1 MRQWVASR
9 LQNPVVAL
17 LAKAAGWNA
26 VSQLVTK
33 VAMVVFTVVA
43 SRVLGVSELG
53 FLFTLQGA
61 MLLVAAAADAGTS
74 TYIQQQLAGR
84 ESGSAAVAS
93 LVTLRLWLAGV
104 VTVGWVVVAQLLW
117 DLSVAE
123 VVLVALG
130 GLAFS
135 ASLFVQ
141 AVLGYLHEFRVV
153 SEALF
158 AGRLVLCVAAPL
170 AFVLDGAVL
179 VPFLLGGLAGAEVV
193 TLLYSLWR
201 VRTRLDGVR
210 TAFANRPGDRR
221 ARMLLAIRAS
231 APHTLNS
238 LINVVVNRADA
249 LLVTVFAG
257 LTVAGLY
264 APASQLQNAL
274 GGVLVL
280 LAAGVIPAARL
291 GATRE
296 KGIDNSRRAA
306 LLSSGMGLGL
316 LLAAAL
322 VLSVSAGWWAPLF
335 FGERIGADPIAFQI
349 LLFSLPIAA
358 AGVPLQAL
366 AVARGQAYGLT
377 AVQFLALTV
386 CVLAHWQLDARFGAA
401 GAAWASLSRE
411 PVLLLGSLLLLRRG
425 DRRTARVDPA
435 VTTPA

>member
-280 LAAGVIPAARL
+280 LAAGSSRRPGSVPPARRASTTPAALRCCL
-291 GATRE
+291 PA
-296 KGIDNSRRAA
+296 
-306 LLSSGMGLGL
+306 
-316 LLAAAL
+316 
-322 VLSVSAGWWAPLF
+322 WAWGCCSPP
-335 FGERIGADPIAFQI
+335 RWCCR
-349 LLFSLPIAA
+349 S
-358 AGVPLQAL
+358 
-366 AVARGQAYGLT
+366 ARGGGPRCSSASGSGRT
-377 AVQFLALTV
+377 
-386 CVLAHWQLDARFGAA
+386 R
-401 GAAWASLSRE
+401 SLSRSCCS
-411 PVLLLGSLLLLRRG
+411 PCRSRPPGCRCRPSPSRG
-425 DRRTARVDPA
+425 DRPTG
-435 VTTPA
+435 